1 MFMNSGNSK
10 TSEPNVLIFK
20 LTDIQIQEE
29 VKKILLYQ
37 ILVFTIHGK
46 T

>member
-1 MFMNSGNSK
+1 MNSDNSK
-10 TSEPNVLIFK
+10 TSEPHFLILK
-20 LTDIQIQEE
+20 LTEKSDLKK

-46 T
+46 M